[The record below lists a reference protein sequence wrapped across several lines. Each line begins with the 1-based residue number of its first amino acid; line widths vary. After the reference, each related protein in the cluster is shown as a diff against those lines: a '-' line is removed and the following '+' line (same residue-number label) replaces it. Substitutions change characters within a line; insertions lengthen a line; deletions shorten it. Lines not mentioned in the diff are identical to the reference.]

1 MIVYIH
7 SYAPKPVFLV
17 TSQEAPVVV
26 DRQRRHVFAVSHINC
41 ISAAPALNLQ
51 APRLNKRERKA
62 AAWAAHALKLLK
74 EPQTTLTDL
83 VVASKLVQPDPTPEI
98 GAADHAK
105 TTSPTVR
112 STVSCSCA
120 GVEPLILPSPPPSL
134 RRYFM
139 RVLMCPLSFSLSTL
153 PVPLCVHITCWCE
166 VYGVLCE
173 LIYPD

>member
-1 MIVYIH
+1 MRI
-7 SYAPKPVFLV
+7 
-17 TSQEAPVVV
+17 E
-26 DRQRRHVFAVSHINC
+26 HV
-41 ISAAPALNLQ
+41 SASPALDLQ

-62 AAWAAHALKLLK
+62 AARAAQALNLHE

-120 GVEPLILPSPPPSL
+120 AVEPLMLPSPPPSL
-134 RRYFM
+134 RCYFM
-139 RVLMCPLSFSLSTL
+139 RVLMCPISFSFSTL

-173 LIYPD
+173 LIHPD